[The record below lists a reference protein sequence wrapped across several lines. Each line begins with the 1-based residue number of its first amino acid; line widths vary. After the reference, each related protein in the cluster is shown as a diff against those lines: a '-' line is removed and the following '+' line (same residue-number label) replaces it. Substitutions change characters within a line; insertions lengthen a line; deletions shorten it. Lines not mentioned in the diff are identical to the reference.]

1 MYLSYFGLLLLV
13 LFQSLFSRY
22 SVLSET
28 YKLLYCT
35 QSDSYLVSAY
45 CMFIWPAQ
53 LCHLPILILTSSIY
67 LVVSVYF
74 LVLKAYISYLIEVF
88 KSQALSTARQR
99 QFRESRQRRS
109 EQGFTTPAS
118 TLQQGR
124 LLAEPRLA
132 SCFIWSS
139 DESNAR

>member
-1 MYLSYFGLLLLV
+1 MYLSYF
-13 LFQSLFSRY
+13 LFFTVVDCFQ
-22 SVLSET
+22 V
-28 YKLLYCT
+28 
-35 QSDSYLVSAY
+35 
-45 CMFIWPAQ
+45 
-53 LCHLPILILTSSIY
+53 TSSIY
-67 LVVSVYF
+67 LVVNVYF
-74 LVLKAYISYLIEVF
+74 LVIKAYISYLIEVF

-109 EQGFTTPAS
+109 EQGFTTPTS

-132 SCFIWSS
+132 SYFIWSS

>member
-1 MYLSYFGLLLLV
+1 MYLSYF
-13 LFQSLFSRY
+13 LFTVDYCFSHCFSRY

-28 YKLLYCT
+28 YKLLYCI
-35 QSDSYLVSAY
+35 QSDSYLVSTLLYVHLA
-45 CMFIWPAQ
+45 CSALSSTHSHPHFIN
-53 LCHLPILILTSSIY
+53 LLGCKC
-67 LVVSVYF
+67 VF

-109 EQGFTTPAS
+109 EQGFTTPTS

>member
-1 MYLSYFGLLLLV
+1 MYLSYFCLLLLV
-13 LFQSLFSRY
+13 FFQSLFSRY

-35 QSDSYLVSAY
+35 QSDSYLVSTLLYVHLA
-45 CMFIWPAQ
+45 CSALSSTHSHPHFIN
-53 LCHLPILILTSSIY
+53 L

-74 LVLKAYISYLIEVF
+74 LVLNAYISYLIEVF

-109 EQGFTTPAS
+109 EQGFTTPTS

>member
-1 MYLSYFGLLLLV
+1 MYLSYF
-13 LFQSLFSRY
+13 LFFT
-22 SVLSET
+22 V
-28 YKLLYCT
+28 
-35 QSDSYLVSAY
+35 VS
-45 CMFIWPAQ
+45 CFQ
-53 LCHLPILILTSSIY
+53 VTSSIY
-67 LVVSVYF
+67 LVLSVYF